1 MVKGLSYFKE
11 HFADY
16 SDKYVLIGGT
26 ACTLVME
33 DVGLDFRATKDLDI
47 VLYIEA
53 LDADFASNFW
63 EFIRLGKYQHRQ
75 RGTDKEIF
83 YRFSGPKNR
92 EFPAML
98 ELFSRVPD
106 SLKVVEGSHL
116 TPIPTNESITSLSAI
131 LLDNTYY
138 QFIHAGKQNISGL
151 PVVRASYLIPLKA
164 RAWIDLIGRKNV
176 NATNTDERDIRKHK
190 NDIMRLCQLLTPSD
204 KVTLPQPIKQDMKQF
219 LSRVQKETLID
230 LKSLGIK
237 NINPNE
243 LLATLRQIYDV

>member
-1 MVKGLSYFKE
+1 MKKGLSYFKE

-16 SDKYVLIGGT
+16 SDQYVLIGGT
-26 ACTLVME
+26 ACSLVME

-53 LDADFASNFW
+53 LDAGFASSFW
-63 EFIRLGKYQHRQ
+63 KFIRLGKYQHRQ
-75 RGTDKEIF
+75 RSTDKEIF
-83 YRFSGPKNR
+83 YRFSGPKIR

-106 SLKVVEGSHL
+106 CLKIVEGSHL
-116 TPIPTNESITSLSAI
+116 TPIPIHESITSLSAI

-138 QFIHAGKQNISGL
+138 QFIHDGKQSISGL
-151 PVVRASYLIPLKA
+151 PVVSASHLIPLKA
-164 RAWIDLIGRKNV
+164 RAWIDLIGRKDAN
-176 NATNTDERDIRKHK
+176 ERDIRKHK

-204 KVTLPQPIKQDMKQF
+204 KITLPQPIKQDMQQF
-219 LSRVQKETLID
+219 LNRVQKESFID

-237 NINPNE
+237 NIN
-243 LLATLRQIYDV
+243 LDDLFATLRQIYDV